1 MKSGKRFKN
10 SQALVDRNQRY
21 LLSEALDLA
30 KKTATAKF
38 DETIEMALKLGVD
51 PKKADQMI
59 RGTVA
64 LPHGTGKKVT
74 ILVFAKGEKAAEAT
88 EAGAD
93 YVGEEDMV
101 EKVKGGWT
109 DFDVTISTPDMM
121 REVGKLGK
129 VLGPRG
135 LMPNPK
141 SGTVTFDLERTI
153 KDVKAGRIEYRV
165 DKAGIVHSVI
175 GRASFDLKQLEE
187 NAKTLIETIMKARP
201 ATTKGQYLKGIAIS
215 STMGPGIRLESQE
228 FAGIK

>member
-10 SQALVDRNQRY
+10 SQALVDKNQRY
-21 LLSEALDLA
+21 LLTEALDLA

-64 LPHGTGKKVT
+64 LPHGTGKKVV
-74 ILVFAKGEKAAEAT
+74 ILVFAKGEKATEAA

-93 YVGEEDMV
+93 YVGAEDMV
-101 EKVKGGWT
+101 EKVQGGWT

-121 REVGKLGK
+121 RDVGKLGK

-153 KDVKAGRIEYRV
+153 KDVKAGRIEFRV

-175 GRASFDLKQLEE
+175 GRASFDLQQLEE
-187 NAKTLIETIMKARP
+187 NAKALIETIMKAKP
-201 ATTKGQYLKGIAIS
+201 ATAKGQYLKGIAIS
-215 STMGPGIRLESQE
+215 STMGPGIRLEYQE
-228 FAGIK
+228 FSGIK